1 MTEEL
6 EALRA
11 LVEARRTFPAPE
23 ARRRLREA
31 AGVSLSALGA
41 VLGLSAKAMAG
52 LERAAVPAEEFV
64 VAYALA
70 LKVLEPPEVLTG
82 EEIEQ
87 YAVLFREHPCLACGG
102 VHPEVIAT
110 DGEQASPAAC
120 PRVRRVAYD
129 SSKRVT
135 EMEFWPENRWSRDGI
150 VFPGMLKD
158 NDAPA

>member
-1 MTEEL
+1 VTEEL

-11 LVEARRTFPAPE
+11 LVEARRTLPAPE

-41 VLGLSAKAMAG
+41 VLGITAKAMAG
-52 LERAAVPAEEFV
+52 LERAAIPAEEFA
-64 VAYALA
+64 VAYSQA

-82 EEIEQ
+82 EELEQ
-87 YAVLFREHPCLACGG
+87 YATLFREHPCLACGG

-110 DGEQASPAAC
+110 DGAGASPAAC

-150 VFPGMLKD
+150 VFPDILKEA
-158 NDAPA
+158 APPT